1 MEKSVL
7 REFFKCLTTSQIF
20 MISFS
25 FTVTLYA
32 LFLVFFPAINIYIT
46 GEFYE
51 LLFVNVEE

>member
-1 MEKSVL
+1 ML